1 RAKEF
6 WLWVSSWAIFLQRP
20 SDIGHSDEGYDLPPL
35 AIHWHELPSDNTE
48 VAPTRDGQGRFWPD
62 PVLGLSEAAKE
73 KRSSMT
79 VRIGKMLEIAE
90 EYLADSKRSRKG
102 KQLIVWCDLN
112 DEQDAIEQAFS
123 DRGISVTSLRGSD
136 GIDDRERM
144 MDEWRNGDTTI
155 FLSKLSMYGSGA
167 NLQRCHE
174 MIYSGIGFKFA
185 DVIQGAHRIWRF
197 LQEHACNIH
206 FLYTEAEVSV
216 RKILE
221 GKWEAHTKQL
231 EIMSS
236 IIREHGLAAINTEE
250 TMRRTIGCEREE
262 ASGEK
267 FRLVKNDTIIEC
279 DDRERMPDNS
289 VDLIITSI
297 PFSFQYEYSPSYN
310 DLGHTESNAHF
321 WEQMDFLAPNLLR
334 VLAPGRVMAIHV
346 KDRIVPGGLT
356 GLGFQTLHPFHAEAI
371 YHYQKHGFAFLGMK
385 TVVTDVVRE
394 NNQTYRL
401 GWTEQCKDGSRMGC
415 GVPEYVLLFRKPP
428 TDRSD
433 GYADVPV
440 EKQKPKTELP
450 DGTVVDYDYD
460 AGSIVPNSGY
470 SRSRWQLDAHG
481 FARSGVNRL
490 LTPDELTNLPHEKIF
505 KKWRAESLNTIH
517 DAELHVANCEV
528 MEADKRLPSTF
539 MIIPPAS
546 WHPDVWTDI
555 ARMRTLNMEQERRG
569 NVMHLCPM
577 QFDIVNR
584 LINQFSM
591 PGEKVFDPFGGLQ
604 TIPYCAIKLGRR
616 GIAVELNAGYWKDGV
631 RYCKMAEANQMVP
644 SLFDLVNAED
654 EELIDA

>member
-1 RAKEF
+1 
-6 WLWVSSWAIFLQRP
+6 
-20 SDIGHSDEGYDLPPL
+20 
-35 AIHWHELPSDNTE
+35 
-48 VAPTRDGQGRFWPD
+48 
-62 PVLGLSEAAKE
+62 
-73 KRSSMT
+73 
-79 VRIGKMLEIAE
+79 
-90 EYLADSKRSRKG
+90 
-102 KQLIVWCDLN
+102 
-112 DEQDAIEQAFS
+112 
-123 DRGISVTSLRGSD
+123 
-136 GIDDRERM
+136 
-144 MDEWRNGDTTI
+144 
-155 FLSKLSMYGSGA
+155 
-167 NLQRCHE
+167 
-174 MIYSGIGFKFA
+174 
-185 DVIQGAHRIWRF
+185 
-197 LQEHACNIH
+197 
-206 FLYTEAEVSV
+206 
-216 RKILE
+216 
-221 GKWEAHTKQL
+221 
-231 EIMSS
+231 
-236 IIREHGLAAINTEE
+236 
-250 TMRRTIGCEREE
+250 
-262 ASGEK
+262 
-267 FRLVKNDTIIEC
+267 
-279 DDRERMPDNS
+279 
-289 VDLIITSI
+289 
-297 PFSFQYEYSPSYN
+297 
-310 DLGHTESNAHF
+310 
-321 WEQMDFLAPNLLR
+321 MDFLAPNLLR

-371 YHYQKHGFAFLGMK
+371 YHYQRHGFAFLGMK

-433 GYADVPV
+433 GYADTPV
-440 EKQKPKTELP
+440 EKSKPKTELANDRLTTDGVILP
-450 DGTVVDYDYD
+450 AGTVVDYDYD

-481 FARSGVNRL
+481 FARSGGNRL

-505 KKWRAESLNTIH
+505 KKWRSESMNTIY
-517 DAELHVANCEV
+517 DDELHIANCEV

-539 MIIPPAS
+539 MIMPPAS